1 MAVFIAGSEQAAEHA
16 HRKLFSDEL
25 YEVELIVFEG
35 RLDHID
41 GELTDRLFVG
51 FDAAT
56 REPLA
61 HESPVAGV
69 IGRIHLH
76 HRAAS
81 FGLLFVHFFEANSV
95 GGGEGV
101 DISTH
106 RERVVVA
113 KDRPEP

>member
-1 MAVFIAGSEQAAEHA
+1 MAILIAGAEQTAEHA
-16 HRKLFSDEL
+16 HRKLLSDEL
-25 YEVELIVFEG
+25 DEVELIVLESRF
-35 RLDHID
+35 DHVD
-41 GELTDRLFVG
+41 RELADRLFVG
-51 FDAAT
+51 FDAAAG
-56 REPLA
+56 ESLA
-61 HESPVAGV
+61 HEPPVAGV

-95 GGGEGV
+95 GGGKGV